1 MDLFLSYGTHNRG
14 NFYEQ
19 QLELELQFERR
30 VLALGVAYS
39 LARGAYVP
47 DWQ

>member
-1 MDLFLSYGTHNRG
+1 MVLFLSYGTVNQE
-14 NFYEQ
+14 NLYEQ

-39 LARGAYVP
+39 LARGATVP
-47 DWQ
+47 GWQ